1 MITKNNNWLQD
12 PHMAEVKITYNSNGN
27 LEDKPILNTPEDVY
41 EYLLTIWDLD
51 RIEFQE
57 SFFILLFNNAMRCI
71 GWHKLSMGGKNATI
85 VDVSH
90 LLIVAALGN
99 ASSVIVAHNH
109 PSGTMKASKSDIQLT
124 RRIKK
129 ALGTVGIVLN
139 DHLIISRRD
148 YYSFN
153 EQGLLNKMN
162 NS

>member
-1 MITKNNNWLQD
+1 MTKNKNWLQA
-12 PHMAEVKITYNSNGN
+12 PHMAEVKITYDSKGN
-27 LEDKPILNTPEDVY
+27 LEDKPILNSPEDAF
-41 EYLLTIWDLD
+41 EYLLKIWDLD

-57 SFFILLFNNAMRCI
+57 HFYLLLFNNAMRCM

-109 PSGTMKASKSDIQLT
+109 PSGAMKSSRSDIRLT

-129 ALGTVGIVLN
+129 ALGTVGIDLN
-139 DHLIISRRD
+139 DHLIISRKE
-148 YYSFN
+148 YYSFK
-153 EQGLLNKMN
+153 EQGLLSKT
-162 NS
+162 SKS

>member
-1 MITKNNNWLQD
+1 MTKNNWLQD
-12 PHMAEVKITYNSNGN
+12 PQMAEVKITYNSNGN

-41 EYLLTIWDLD
+41 EYLLSIWDLD

-57 SFFILLFNNAMRCI
+57 FFYVLLFNNAMRCI

-109 PSGTMKASKSDIQLT
+109 PSGAMKASKSDIRLT
-124 RRIKK
+124 ERIKK
-129 ALGTVGIVLN
+129 VLGTVGIDLN
-139 DHLIISRRD
+139 DHLIISRRE
-148 YYSFN
+148 YFSFN
-153 EQGLLNKMN
+153 EQGMLSKMS